1 MVCNL
6 DDEFTELSLNLLTH
20 LENTNVTVKQLK
32 GRISLLPGYISVC
45 ISPLW
50 NKLRKNVE
58 EVGDTMIDLFT
69 AVHMQLWNFLDYY
82 LLEHLIKKCGS
93 ENLKERMC
101 EYLVKINCFKKNTL
115 VIPFIECWDGHN
127 RDIPEY
133 IDLEVKFELS
143 DITLADLDRFRK
155 KMKRKCLPFLSDY
168 ASGMFYRYFNKGCV
182 HISWFILERFSQL
195 LRKNIEAL
203 HSLFEEY
210 HVCLVKLKGD
220 NLYSIDYKLM
230 KLGK

>member
-6 DDEFTELSLNLLTH
+6 DDEFTELSLSLLTH

-50 NKLRKNVE
+50 IKLRKKVE
-58 EVGDTMIDLFT
+58 EFGDTMIDLFT
-69 AVHMQLWNFLDYY
+69 AMHMQLWNFLDYY
-82 LLEHLIKKCGS
+82 LLEHLIKKYGN

-115 VIPFIECWDGHN
+115 VIPFIESWRGHKH
-127 RDIPEY
+127 DIPEY
-133 IDLEVKFELS
+133 IDLEVKFDLS

-155 KMKRKCLPFLSDY
+155 KMKHECLPFLLDY

-182 HISWFILERFSQL
+182 QVSWFLLERFSQL

-203 HSLFEEY
+203 HNLFEEY

-220 NLYSIDYKLM
+220 SIYSINYKLM